1 MGVPNLNIV
10 RFHIEIEGVQM
21 PHYNQM
27 LASGGGIHNSVF
39 VVFRI
44 IQYVFHITYRDRMYV
59 PNFH

>member
-1 MGVPNLNIV
+1 MPNLNIV

-44 IQYVFHITYRDRMYV
+44 IQYVFPITYRDRMYV